1 MNRLIAAIALTPM
14 LLASGAV
21 AQTVT
26 DEVAM
31 QLWCGTAF
39 TIAFGGEPPEELSD
53 EEIAQGRAFYD
64 GGQQLIAI
72 AEQAHLDA
80 GYTQEAIDQLRADLV
95 AEVTPVVAGEA
106 QDAKHSFE
114 ECIAIL
120 PPPAE
125 GGASDTSSSAM

>member
-1 MNRLIAAIALTPM
+1 MKRLIVAAALTPM
-14 LLASGAV
+14 LLASGAF

-39 TIAFGGEPPEELSD
+39 TIAFGGEPPEDLSD
-53 EEIAQGRAFYD
+53 EEVAQGRAFYD

-80 GYTQEAIDQLRADLV
+80 GFTQEAMDQIRLDLV

-106 QDAKHSFE
+106 QDTKFTFE
-114 ECIAIL
+114 DCIAIL
-120 PPPAE
+120 PPPD
-125 GGASDTSSSAM
+125 GGTAPSSSSGM